1 MVRNDHVDDAEE
13 KVGKAQNIFCFQIDK
28 IIPSMK
34 ANYSNLIDILSKQ
47 SKHCKKGW
55 FGVF

>member
-34 ANYSNLIDILSKQ
+34 ANYSNLIDILYSN
-47 SKHCKKGW
+47 
-55 FGVF
+55 FE